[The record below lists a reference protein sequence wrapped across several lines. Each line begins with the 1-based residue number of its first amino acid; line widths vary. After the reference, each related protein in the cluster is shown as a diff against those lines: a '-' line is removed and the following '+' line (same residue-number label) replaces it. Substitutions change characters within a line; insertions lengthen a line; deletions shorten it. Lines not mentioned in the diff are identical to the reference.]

1 MLRKFWENWKRFGKW
16 MGDQV
21 ARVILT
27 IFYFT
32 VALPFGLGLRL
43 FSDPLGRKSV
53 PEWTEKE
60 MPEVSLDQAGNLF

>member
-1 MLRKFWENWKRFGKW
+1 

-27 IFYFT
+27 ILYFT
-32 VALPFGLGLRL
+32 LVLPFGIGSRL
-43 FSDPLGRKSV
+43 LLDPLGRHST

-60 MPEVSLDQAGNLF
+60 MPEASLDQAGNLF